1 MKFPYNYKKV
11 NYSKIS
17 QELFISI
24 YETLKEI
31 GFDEKI
37 YFAKLD
43 KDGNIH
49 DTNKNYEYRLKLNK
63 SYILPDFFIPMLK
76 LIIEFDGTY
85 YHRDNPE
92 NKKREKT
99 RNRNIIDSGYKVIVS
114 EWHPII
120 KYGVQHK
127 FNKAEKYPCTISENG
142 WGNLVAYKDEAFEK
156 YFINEIKKRV
166 AIIK

>member
-99 RNRNIIDSGYKVIVS
+99 RNRNIIDSGYKVI
-114 EWHPII
+114 H
-120 KYGVQHK
+120 
-127 FNKAEKYPCTISENG
+127 ISESD
-142 WGNLVAYKDEAFEK
+142 YKNNKEL
-156 YFINEIKKRV
+156 
-166 AIIK
+166 IILKIVNKILKTKQLKNA